1 MTTAI
6 DPRIL
11 YPENPLFLDYGDRRE
26 TAVRLFEGP
35 REDPLEAASAVRGVS
50 RPRSELAASLR
61 AYNEQLDA
69 SEKSIRNAQSL
80 RDPATLCVLG
90 GQQAGFLGGPS
101 YTAYKILSIIR
112 SAERLSSALDVP
124 VAPVFWLASED
135 HDVGEV
141 NRALLLD
148 DDGSLRRIS
157 FGETER
163 GRAIETLPI
172 TGQMRSA
179 AAEVLARFPDAAASI
194 RDLFCAANG
203 DDYATWHARIWS
215 HLFAGSGLVLV
226 EPRTVRHLAGHLFEI
241 ALSRAGDVT
250 AALREGTERLV
261 KAGYDPPLDPDRAGR
276 PFLIDTSGR
285 RVRAGAAPR
294 RSDEAFSADV
304 ALRPVFAD
312 ALFPTIA
319 NVLGPSEMAYHAMLA
334 PLYDLFEVPQ
344 PIPVPR
350 TGYTLLS
357 EEEEDLLREIR
368 VPIEV
373 AISTGFDPKL
383 VLRRAASDRV
393 QDQFAAARR
402 GVESALEP
410 LLPVLSE
417 LDPGLEARWRQTS
430 EHAGQA
436 INRLEERANRA
447 DLARRGVSAKR
458 LHTLRA
464 SLRPADKPQERGLS
478 FVHFAIRF
486 GIEWLDGLLAPED
499 SDRFSHH
506 AVTIRGGR

>member
-1 MTTAI
+1 MNAAI
-6 DPRIL
+6 DPRIV
-11 YPENPLFLDYGDRRE
+11 YPENALFLDFGDRRE
-26 TAVRLFEGP
+26 TAVRLFVGA
-35 REDPLEAASAVRGVS
+35 REDQLETASAVRSLS

-61 AYNEQLDA
+61 PYNERLGA
-69 SEKSIRNAQSL
+69 SAMSIRNVESL

-101 YTAYKILSIIR
+101 YTAYKIVSILR
-112 SAERLSSALDVP
+112 SAERLTAALDVP
-124 VAPVFWLASED
+124 VIPIFWLASED
-135 HDVGEV
+135 HDLAEV
-141 NRALLLD
+141 NRVLLLD
-148 DDGSLRRIS
+148 DDGSIRRIA
-157 FGETER
+157 FDETER
-163 GRAIETLPI
+163 GRAIESLPI
-172 TGQMRSA
+172 TGEMRGA
-179 AAEVLARFPDAAASI
+179 AAEILARFSDAAASI
-194 RDLFCAANG
+194 RDLFHPADG

-215 HLFAGSGLVLV
+215 RLFAGSGLVLV
-226 EPRTVRHLAGHLFEI
+226 EPRTVRHLAGHLFET
-241 ALSRAGDVT
+241 ALSRAGDV
-250 AALREGTERLV
+250 ADALRAGAERLV
-261 KAGYDPPLDPDRAGR
+261 KAGYGPPLDPDRAGR
-276 PFLIDTSGR
+276 PFLIEPSGR

-294 RSDEAFSADV
+294 RSGEAFSADV

-312 ALFPTIA
+312 ALFPTVA
-319 NVLGPSEMAYHAMLA
+319 NVLGPSELAYHAMLA

-357 EEEEDLLREIR
+357 EEEEDLLRALR

-373 AISTGFDPKL
+373 AISTDLDPKL
-383 VLRRAASDRV
+383 VLRRAASDQM
-393 QDQFAAARR
+393 QDAFAAARR

-417 LDPGLEARWRQTS
+417 LDPGLEARWRQTA

-436 INRLEERANRA
+436 IDRLEERANHA

-458 LHTLRA
+458 LHALRA

-486 GIEWLDGLLAPED
+486 GIEWLDGLLGSED
-499 SDRFSHH
+499 SDRFSHR